1 MTTKKQFD
9 MWTEGGLKQNREDG
23 LSASDILCTKEKK
36 ITDISID
43 VLALETLLTDC
54 GATSV
59 SHLRWVL
66 TRLNPDLYTTVMK
79 VDVLIIFPFIAERH
93 CSGLEEKIQ
102 SFVVS

>member
-9 MWTEGGLKQNREDG
+9 MWTEDILKQKREDG
-23 LSASDILCTKEKK
+23 LSANDTPCTEEKK

-43 VLALETLLTDC
+43 VLTLETLMTEC

-66 TRLNPDLYTTVMK
+66 SCLHRDIYTTAVK
-79 VDVLIIFPFIAERH
+79 VAPVIY
-93 CSGLEEKIQ
+93 
-102 SFVVS
+102 

>member
-9 MWTEGGLKQNREDG
+9 MWTEGCLKQNREDG
-23 LSASDILCTKEKK
+23 LSASDALCTKEKK
-36 ITDISID
+36 ITDISVD

-66 TRLNPDLYTTVMK
+66 SRLDLDIYAAAMK
-79 VDVLIIFPFIAERH
+79 VAPVIY
-93 CSGLEEKIQ
+93 
-102 SFVVS
+102 